1 MPRGSA
7 TWLPEDRLPQRY
19 RGFPPILLGPPA
31 RSQRLYHIGHGLAPV
46 APSTSIRGLQIP
58 AEAARER
65 AVPRVDRRVLVNNRS
80 ERFIASPWCGEHQHH
95 EAVHAVL
102 GAPEITE
109 SVGLRVEQ
117 FHYGVV
123 LVRRV
128 VELEQA
134 ALALAPR
141 RWRLHPRVGEGYP
154 CPPDRGGRVERLA
167 LEQYHSA
174 NECVVR
180 VVTTGRMEAR
190 SYTLYAHHLDVT
202 CTQRSLLA
210 VVPGACINVRLT
222 GRFRCAGAPPAYRG
236 G

>member
-1 MPRGSA
+1 MRHLATRRPVTAAVPGFSA
-7 TWLPEDRLPQRY
+7 H
-19 RGFPPILLGPPA
+19 PA
-31 RSQRLYHIGHGLAPV
+31 RTARAIATALSHWTSSRAGGPINQHQRA
-46 APSTSIRGLQIP
+46 ADAFRSR
-58 AEAARER
+58 ARER
-65 AVPRVDRRVLVNNRS
+65 ADPRVDRRVLVNNRA
-80 ERFIASPWCGEHQHH
+80 ERFIGSPWCGEHQHH

-123 LVRRV
+123 LVRWV

-134 ALALAPR
+134 SLALAPR
-141 RWRLHPRVGEGYP
+141 RWRFHPRVGEGYP
-154 CPPDRGGRVERLA
+154 CPPDGGGRVERFA
-167 LEQYHSA
+167 LEQHHPA

-180 VVTTGRMEAR
+180 VITTGRMEAR

-202 CTQRSLLA
+202 CTERRLF
-210 VVPGACINVRLT
+210 VVAPGACIDVRFA
-222 GRFRCAGAPPAYRG
+222 GRFRCTGAPSAYRG